1 MKYRQLS
8 VYLGAAPQ
16 DRQCSGIA
24 AGVGIVD
31 KGDQEVGQRRIV
43 PKLEPGRVE
52 PTDKKPVEIAA
63 LRVQR
68 FHPAWSGETYGVG
81 IPMANDETRGRLCQN
96 ALSVPRGFAHRAQE
110 LTNLSQHTL
119 NMATHS
125 ALPTC
130 ECRITGDASFSVPH
144 RGGSSVATGKSCVI
158 GVGMWTRA
166 DALPTLHRDTNS
178 PAQLHDRVRGR
189 RPFCVTAASQPRY
202 TSFTFLSGR
211 L

>member
-31 KGDQEVGQRRIV
+31 KGYQEVGQRRIV

-63 LRVQR
+63 LRIQR

-125 ALPTC
+125 TLPTC

-166 DALPTLHRDTNS
+166 ETLPRHQRDTDT
-178 PAQLHDRVRGR
+178 PPHPREKGR
-189 RPFCVTAASQPRY
+189 RGIFYSVPAAS
-202 TSFTFLSGR
+202 
-211 L
+211 